1 MSCDFYLAHTIWTMQ
16 FLVFQLNVPET
27 VKKYCVLVCESR
39 LLLQLPILINA
50 EKALTRR
57 KGT

>member
-1 MSCDFYLAHTIWTMQ
+1 MQ